1 MNKLVRR
8 WRMAFVL
15 ASIMALA
22 FVATAY
28 ASSSTIANGTVD
40 TTGQF
45 GPRHSLTG
53 ADVNWTGGSGSG
65 CVAIKDDGGG
75 WVTSASCTFSYVSQT
90 GYCGCILRLG
100 WNGSGSSTASVVGIE
115 YW

>member
-1 MNKLVRR
+1 MQQLRR
-8 WRMAFVL
+8 QWRLTAVL
-15 ASIMALA
+15 AAIVALA

-28 ASSSTIANGTVD
+28 ASTSTIANGTVD

-65 CVAIKDDGGG
+65 CVRIKDDSGP
-75 WVTSASCTFSYVSQT
+75 WVTSASCTFAYTAQT
-90 GYCGCILRLG
+90 GFCGCILRLG
-100 WNGSGSSTASVVGIE
+100 WNGAGSATASVVGIE